1 MKKEK
6 NKKKSYRIICLVL
19 VFCIIVVIAL
29 GIRIFFNLKRF
40 YSPKYNSNYITE
52 INIAN
57 KEIKDKYQFIFL
69 SDLHASILDK
79 IEKQKI
85 WQKNIK
91 I

>member
-6 NKKKSYRIICLVL
+6 IKKKSYRIICLVL

-52 INIAN
+52 INTINIAN

-79 IEKQKI
+79 IEK
-85 WQKNIK
+85 
-91 I
+91 